1 MRIIEFIFSKKKKEQ
16 KEARAFCSPYIC
28 AQRAE
33 KIKHKN
39 LFVPHKCVFE
49 LRGCLKT
56 VYIYIYMHTLIFML
70 FVAPFF
76 KSVCNFNKIVS
87 CMHVKLC

>member
-1 MRIIEFIFSKKKKEQ
+1 MRIIEFIFSKKKEQ

-28 AQRAE
+28 AQRE
-33 KIKHKN
+33 EIIKHKN

-56 VYIYIYMHTLIFML
+56 VYIYIYLYAYINIH
-70 FVAPFF
+70 VVCCSFF
-76 KSVCNFNKIVS
+76 
-87 CMHVKLC
+87 